1 MSAGCHHAAMD
12 APDPQPDPRKVRAGL
27 AVVVVVV
34 VVSVVLLLVVDD
46 PLGKA
51 VMVAVALTGVV
62 RAFLLTRSLRKE
74 RPGG

>member
-1 MSAGCHHAAMD
+1 MD
-12 APDPQPDPRKVRAGL
+12 APDPQLDPRKVRAGL
-27 AVVVVVV
+27 ALVVLVM
-34 VVSVVLLLVVDD
+34 VVSVVLLLISDD

-51 VMVAVALTGVV
+51 VMVAVALIAVV